1 MHYLISMKYDGSK
14 FYGFQRLNENPSVQ
28 KTLEE
33 ALTIIN
39 KKEVIIKGAGRTDRG
54 VHAYDQQAS
63 FSLDITIDEEHLKL
77 ALNSL
82 VKPYI
87 YITKVSIVPNNFHAR
102 FRVTGVQT
110 CALPIFLVSI
120 ILKILSLVHALIMI
134 ASFMIL
140 VFVSKKIF

>member
-63 FSLDITIDEEHLKL
+63 FVLDITIDEEHLKL

-102 FRVTGVQT
+102 FNV
-110 CALPIFLVSI
+110 
-120 ILKILSLVHALIMI
+120 LK
-134 ASFMIL
+134 
-140 VFVSKKIF
+140 K